1 MSFAFPLLL
10 GMQAAGMITDF
21 IGARSQDEMMKQ
33 GMQIDQAGLEANL
46 AQTQLQAQ
54 DESLNAMKQLRQT
67 MGSQIAYMAAR
78 GTASGSGNAVTMLNE
93 SIGNFNQDER
103 ARKLN
108 LSGKETQLRG
118 KSALSQIKYN
128 TDSSALWQGF
138 SSRTFNRFPSSVA
151 GWKQA
156 ISDTKQGFGFT
167 SI

>member
-21 IGARSQDEMMKQ
+21 IGARSQEELMNQ
-33 GMQIDQAGLEANL
+33 GRQIDQAGLEANL

-54 DESLNAMKQLRQT
+54 DESLNAMKELRQT

-78 GTASGSGNAVTMLNE
+78 GTASGAGNAVTALNE
-93 SIGNFNQDER
+93 SIGNFNQDEKV
-103 ARKLN
+103 RKMN
-108 LSGKETQLRG
+108 LLGKENQLKG
-118 KSALSQIKYN
+118 KSALSQIQYN

-138 SSRTFNRFPSSVA
+138 SSRTFNRFPSSLS

-156 ISDTKQGFGFT
+156 ISDAKKGFALK
-167 SI
+167 